1 MIYLYLFLSFIKIG
15 LFSFGGGYA
24 AVPLIQSEI
33 VEGKEWLEMSEFA
46 NLITIAE
53 MTPGP
58 IALNAATFVGNKVAG
73 FPGAVLATLG
83 CILPSF
89 IIVLIL
95 SFLYLKF
102 RNLTAVQGVLMGLRP
117 AIVSMIASA
126 GLSILILAL
135 FNEPMQ
141 QMNIKDF
148 RVVEFVLFVV
158 GLILLRRFKL
168 NVIWI
173 IFGSGIIGTIIYLV
187 VGIPVK

>member
-1 MIYLYLFLSFIKIG
+1 MIYLHLFLSFIKIG

-24 AVPLIQSEI
+24 AVPVIQSEI
-33 VEGKEWLEMSEFA
+33 VEGKQWLEMSEFT

-89 IIVLIL
+89 IIVLVL

-102 RNLTAVQGVLMGLRP
+102 RDLTVVQGVLTGLRP

-126 GLSILILAL
+126 GFSILLFAL
-135 FNEPMQ
+135 FDESMQ
-141 QMNIKDF
+141 HMKIKNF
-148 RVVEFVLFVV
+148 HVVEFGLFAI
-158 GLILLRRFKL
+158 GLILLRKFKL

-187 VGIPVK
+187 IGIPA